1 MDNVCILG
9 KPITINQTKTME
21 KATQLGVWI
30 DYGQAILIGYAD
42 GAAWEMDR
50 IVSSSFKG
58 HREEGEGIDS
68 NRFTTNHTHTSNN
81 EYRKH
86 QSEQHETSDYLKQL
100 EQELVRFREVL
111 IFGPGKAKEQL
122 RNRLKENK
130 AFRSAWVAVENSDKM
145 TPNQLLAFVRDFF
158 RQNEPV

>member
-1 MDNVCILG
+1 
-9 KPITINQTKTME
+9 ME
-21 KATQLGVWI
+21 KAAQLGVWV
-30 DYGQAILIGYAD
+30 DYGQAILIGYA
-42 GAAWEMDR
+42 GGEAWELER
-50 IVSSSFKG
+50 ITSPLGKG
-58 HREEGEGIDS
+58 RREEGEGNDS
-68 NRFTTNHTHTSNN
+68 TRFTPNHEHTSNN

-86 QSEQHETSDYLKQL
+86 QTEQQETIEYLKQL
-100 EQELVRFREVL
+100 EQVLVRYREVF

-158 RQNEPV
+158 RKNEPV